1 MRLLMRIIMMAVI
14 GSVVGRLILRRT
26 SGPEGVEKLMVEVV
40 PKVLDKAFEK
50 LAPAKQQEML
60 AHLHTTLAGLEEKYG
75 TRTGHAQQPTE

>member
-60 AHLHTTLAGLEEKYG
+60 AHLHTTLAGLEEQYG